1 MYHEAFLECLK
12 YLSAVWVFAVASRP
26 GGSGR
31 RLDGAGGRRGG
42 VRVKELVGHH
52 GVAQQ
57 INELKDRVVEAKHR
71 RKRYKVANEVDPG
84 TNNVLSIDPRLSALY
99 VESSDLVGID
109 IPRDHLINMLDD
121 GEQSLKKPDVK
132 KILGVLLSQV
142 KNQDCA
148 TTEIGDD
155 NQLINALRSF
165 LKNKRGPGSAD
176 IALNSWYSPPHV
188 LRELYT
194 PGCCFQ
200 RIPEWI
206 TSMVNL
212 YRLCI
217 RVKQVTQEVLNI
229 LGGLPSLLDLE
240 LRSEAVDEPM
250 EMLSLRNTKF
260 RCLKIFRLYGPI
272 MGLMFEPGAVPQL
285 EALSIE
291 IRACQAQSTFADHL
305 DLGIH
310 HLASLRDLNVWI
322 NCGGAKVEEVEALV
336 AAITHATNL
345 LPNHPTPRFY
355 RDNEE
360 GMVKDDAHV
369 EQDIKQQLGVI
380 EMK

>member
-1 MYHEAFLECLK
+1 
-12 YLSAVWVFAVASRP
+12 
-26 GGSGR
+26 
-31 RLDGAGGRRGG
+31 
-42 VRVKELVGHH
+42 
-52 GVAQQ
+52 
-57 INELKDRVVEAKHR
+57 
-71 RKRYKVANEVDPG
+71 
-84 TNNVLSIDPRLSALY
+84 
-99 VESSDLVGID
+99 
-109 IPRDHLINMLDD
+109 
-121 GEQSLKKPDVK
+121 
-132 KILGVLLSQV
+132 
-142 KNQDCA
+142 
-148 TTEIGDD
+148 
-155 NQLINALRSF
+155 
-165 LKNKRGPGSAD
+165 
-176 IALNSWYSPPHV
+176 
-188 LRELYT
+188 
-194 PGCCFQ
+194 
-200 RIPEWI
+200 
-206 TSMVNL
+206 MVNL

-217 RVKQVTQEVLNI
+217 RVKQVTQEVLDI

-291 IRACQAQSTFADHL
+291 ISTCQAQSTFADHL

-310 HLASLRDLNVWI
+310 HLALLRDLNVWI